1 MRTEWDVIVIG
12 GGLAGLAAAA
22 SASQAGA
29 RVLTVE
35 AHQPGGRA
43 RTVQREGFTLNMGG
57 HALYA
62 AGPGSKVLRSLGIT
76 PQGAPPPLRLYRAST
91 GGVQHVLPTG
101 AGSLLRTGAVGP
113 RSKAQLAALLVRVP
127 RIKPETLART
137 SVAEWL
143 TSCRL
148 RPDAEAVL
156 RTLIRLGTYTAD
168 VDGFSADAAV
178 SQLQVAANG
187 GVLYLDGGWSQLI
200 EALSRGLDV
209 RTGTEVTGVDR
220 VGHRVEVRTGEGALV
235 ADQVVVATGGPAAVR
250 RLLPADP
257 GWGDL
262 GPPLTAACLDLGVAR
277 VPHPGYV
284 LSLDDP
290 VYATVQSPP
299 ARQAPPG
306 QAVVAAIRY
315 GARRADEDRPRLE
328 QLVAEAGVEPGDVIT
343 RRFLAHLQ
351 VTGTIPRAATGGMAG
366 RPAVGDTGVP
376 GVTMAGDWVGPVGLL
391 ADASLS
397 SGRAAGLLAAGR
409 RPGSG
414 ALVA

>member
-57 HALYA
+57 HTLYA

-220 VGHRVEVRTGEGALV
+220 VGHRVEVRTGKARWWP
-235 ADQVVVATGGPAAVR
+235 TRWSWPPAAR
-250 RLLPADP
+250 PRC
-257 GWGDL
+257 
-262 GPPLTAACLDLGVAR
+262 AASFR
-277 VPHPGYV
+277 PT
-284 LSLDDP
+284 P
-290 VYATVQSPP
+290 VGATS
-299 ARQAPPG
+299 
-306 QAVVAAIRY
+306 
-315 GARRADEDRPRLE
+315 DRP
-328 QLVAEAGVEPGDVIT
+328 
-343 RRFLAHLQ
+343 
-351 VTGTIPRAATGGMAG
+351 
-366 RPAVGDTGVP
+366 
-376 GVTMAGDWVGPVGLL
+376 
-391 ADASLS
+391 
-397 SGRAAGLLAAGR
+397 
-409 RPGSG
+409 
-414 ALVA
+414 